1 MLSEVTAGSLVYEPL
16 GRWSIMAESSQVM
29 AAEEGW
35 GREGKT
41 EREREREATGTQR
54 NL

>member
-41 EREREREATGTQR
+41 ERERGHRD
-54 NL
+54 L